1 MSTSKDLHGLCQ
13 QPLHGVHLSVD
24 GSPSLALP
32 YEMTVKNG
40 PITPFESEHK
50 IWSLIDK
57 GERYTSTVSIFR
69 CDDKLQLSIDC
80 EGVGIFE
87 FDHNT
92 LTIDWQSGGTG
103 PAHYLQTLGIS
114 LYLEQQH
121 KICLHANTL
130 VKNGNAYLFL
140 APSRTGKSTLTS
152 AMTALDYQLIT
163 DDMAAI
169 YPNGDDYKVFP
180 SWPKVRLWPD
190 SAEHLASQ
198 LKSQSH
204 AKKKVHARFAKE
216 EINVAPPDEHAPHPV
231 KGLYLLNR
239 KEDYHGPV
247 KVSLLP
253 PSHGVIYLLQNSML
267 GDAYK
272 ALGLDKTRMVG
283 IAKLLHRVN
292 FYEVTYPSGLTHL
305 DKVSQELDAL
315 LMALK

>member
-1 MSTSKDLHGLCQ
+1 MSTSKDLHALCQ

-24 GSPSLALP
+24 GSPSPALP

-40 PITPFESEHK
+40 PITPLENEHK
-50 IWSLIDK
+50 IWSLVDR
-57 GERYTSTVSIFR
+57 GERYTSTVSLFR
-69 CDDKLQLSIDC
+69 YDDTLQLSIDC

-87 FDHNT
+87 FKHNT

-114 LYLEQQH
+114 LYLERQH

-169 YPNGDDYKVFP
+169 YPNGDDYKVYP

-190 SAEHLASQ
+190 SAKHLAKQ
-198 LKSQSH
+198 LTTDNH

-216 EINVAPPDEHAPHPV
+216 EINVAPAKAHKPHPV

-247 KVSLLP
+247 TLSMLP

-267 GDAYK
+267 GDAYTP
-272 ALGLDKTRMVG
+272 LGLDKARMIS
-283 IAKLLHRVN
+283 IARLLQKVT
-292 FYEVTYPSGLTHL
+292 FYEVTYPSGLAHL
-305 DKVSQELDAL
+305 DDVTRALDEQL
-315 LMALK
+315 STT